1 MALGSPHLFVADDL
15 WISLFLQNEGIA
27 IEGVEASGELA
38 WEPAHAEN
46 QLRDLDGD
54 LRRSNTFR
62 EGRRFL
68 LRTDVV
74 GPGLRLTWRL
84 SVLEHAARRTARRAT
99 NLTPPSVTGIASC
112 DTR

>member
-74 GPGLRLTWRL
+74 GPRLRLTWRL

-99 NLTPPSVTGIASC
+99 NLT
-112 DTR
+112 RLQ